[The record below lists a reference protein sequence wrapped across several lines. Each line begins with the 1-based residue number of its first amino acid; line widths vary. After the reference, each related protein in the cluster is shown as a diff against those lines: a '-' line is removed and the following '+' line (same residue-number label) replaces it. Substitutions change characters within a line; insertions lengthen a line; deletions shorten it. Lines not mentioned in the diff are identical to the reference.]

1 MEAKKSFPCYTI
13 PFHIFSK
20 TCYLR
25 TEFNSSR
32 LSGNFLILYTVHCML
47 ELICLFFWIIKTF
60 PFEKDILLNILF
72 ITFGSQIFS
81 QLPVLS
87 LCFIFSLTERTMG
100 CLGKLPHLRI
110 LFYIQLFCCHF
121 EERKG
126 PMTIVMTAGVSF
138 YVMPALFFS

>member
-32 LSGNFLILYTVHCML
+32 LSGKFSDSVHSSLYVRINMSFL
-47 ELICLFFWIIKTF
+47 WIIKTF
-60 PFEKDILLNILF
+60 PFEKDIPLNILF

-110 LFYIQLFCCHF
+110 LFYMQLFCCHLKK
-121 EERKG
+121 ERD
-126 PMTIVMTAGVSF
+126 
-138 YVMPALFFS
+138 L